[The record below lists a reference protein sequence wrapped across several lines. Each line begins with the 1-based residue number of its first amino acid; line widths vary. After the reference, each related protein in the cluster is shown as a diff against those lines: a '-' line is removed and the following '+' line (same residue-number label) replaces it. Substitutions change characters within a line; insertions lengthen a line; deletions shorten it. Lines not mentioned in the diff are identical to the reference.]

1 MVMGRWQTHNR
12 LYGFIGFMMAVVIFS
27 ALVGLSGCTKA
38 QSTLPETSP
47 VNAAKRRVLLKR
59 WRALAKHSRAILVR
73 DNVSPKDVQKLAATI
88 AQFEVD
94 RLEPPSVALP
104 SRERHALDGLKEKIK
119 RIRRGAVKPI
129 AKMRRRHH
137 NGPRFQW
144 PLPTVQVLSKF
155 GLRVDP
161 FDRDRRTFH
170 NGVDLKASKG
180 TPVRPCDAGRVV
192 EAGWRGDGCGL
203 GVTVEHSGG
212 FVSDYCH
219 LSKIST
225 QVGQYLHRDA
235 ILGEVGNT
243 GRSTGYHLHWGIWRG
258 GRAQTLWN

>member
-1 MVMGRWQTHNR
+1 MGKQYTQSHP
-12 LYGFIGFMMAVVIFS
+12 YGFIGCMIATVIFS
-27 ALVGLSGCTKA
+27 VFVGLVGCTKV
-38 QSTLPETSP
+38 QSTVPETSP

-59 WRALAKHSRAILVR
+59 WRALATHSRAILILR
-73 DNVSPKDVQKLAATI
+73 NMTQKAVKRLAATI

-94 RLEPPSVALP
+94 RLEPPSVTLP
-104 SRERHALDGLKEKIK
+104 SRERHALDGLKEKLK
-119 RIRRGAVKPI
+119 RIGRSVVKPVVKI
-129 AKMRRRHH
+129 PRGHRS
-137 NGPRFQW
+137 GLRFQW

-170 NGVDLKASKG
+170 NGVDLKATKG

-192 EAGWRGDGCGL
+192 EAGWRDDGCGL
-203 GVTVEHSGG
+203 GVTVEHAGG

-258 GRAQTLWN
+258 GHARNPLN